1 MASKCYSQPS
11 LWPVCH
17 KSWLNSSEQDSYQ
30 NCLCGLF
37 WNRLGADWIKKS
49 PLQSYFADRFH
60 IKIVIFLIQ
69 IMWQPSRAVQCLAL
83 LTSVFLGQVVSHLPV
98 VIAVQDA
105 VGDADMVGSHLMNAL
120 RDADDRRW
128 GRGPRAPLGSYR
140 TDWRR
145 ARGHRWWSPCA
156 PEIDVNTVI

>member
-1 MASKCYSQPS
+1 MCQ
-11 LWPVCH
+11 
-17 KSWLNSSEQDSYQ
+17 SS
-30 NCLCGLF
+30 
-37 WNRLGADWIKKS
+37 RIA
-49 PLQSYFADRFH
+49 H
-60 IKIVIFLIQ
+60 
-69 IMWQPSRAVQCLAL
+69 CLAS

-105 VGDADMVGSHLMNAL
+105 VGDADMVGGHLMNAL

-145 ARGHRWWSPCA
+145 ARGHRRWSSCA
-156 PEIDVNTVI
+156 PGNRR